1 MTSPSSG
8 MACQSSKVSSATSSF
23 SMIFQACVKKLC
35 RPRAIIGLPAKLAGA
50 SMHSSLEACM
60 RLSGKSFAFIR
71 NPKNWRKTRL
81 PAALST
87 A

>member
-1 MTSPSSG
+1 M
-8 MACQSSKVSSATSSF
+8 
-23 SMIFQACVKKLC
+23 
-35 RPRAIIGLPAKLAGA
+35 GLPAMLAGA
-50 SMHSSLEACM
+50 SMHSSLGAAM
-60 RLSGKSFAFIR
+60 RLSGKSFASIR